1 MGVEQC
7 TVNALDTAP
16 RVRILS
22 SRRSVVVAVLL
33 AQGLRPAIA
42 FALPSQAW
50 PRTDASRVEA
60 ASAGAGV
67 RLQVRPTVGD
77 TLRLVVDQELE
88 MRTRRGIAPSLG
100 AAGEARRPTEP
111 LYGPRAD
118 GAVVRRT
125 QVRLWAH
132 SLVERADLSSTTLLA
147 TTDSI
152 STWSGA
158 PGEAVRLQAMPM
170 PTDGRQ
176 VRVLVSPDGAMRV
189 ADPPPG
195 AMELSSSLSSIPGL
209 LPAGPVKV
217 GTTWR
222 RDMPL
227 PSLPVSG
234 YQADG
239 VVQARLRL
247 DSLTQRG
254 RIAWISLEGEL
265 RRDGAARDLPV
276 GTRVITA
283 GTIRGALC
291 VDRQRAWIVEAST
304 TIDVTSEVV
313 TGPAATAP
321 PTILSLRLKQ
331 QLRVK

>member
-1 MGVEQC
+1 M
-7 TVNALDTAP
+7 DTTTSL
-16 RVRILS
+16 RIVS
-22 SRRSVVVAVLL
+22 SRRTVVVAVLL
-33 AQGLRPAIA
+33 VQGLRPAIA
-42 FALPSQAW
+42 HALPSQTW
-50 PRTDASRVEA
+50 PRTDASRAEA
-60 ASAGAGV
+60 GNGAEGV

-88 MRTRRGIAPSLG
+88 MRTRRGMAPSTIG
-100 AAGEARRPTEP
+100 PAGEVRRPAEP
-111 LYGPRAD
+111 LYGPLAD

-158 PGEAVRLQAMPM
+158 PGDAVRLQSMPM

-189 ADPPPG
+189 GDPPPG

-209 LPAGPVKV
+209 LPPGVVKV
-217 GTTWR
+217 GMTWR
-222 RDMPL
+222 REMPL

-234 YQADG
+234 YHADG

-283 GTIRGALC
+283 GTLRGALC

-313 TGPAATAP
+313 AGPTVTAP
-321 PTILSLRLKQ
+321 PTILAFRLKQ

>member
-1 MGVEQC
+1 MP
-7 TVNALDTAP
+7 TATTDRTNRP
-16 RVRILS
+16 RR
-22 SRRSVVVAVLL
+22 VAVAALL
-33 AQGLRPAIA
+33 VIQGLRPSMVMAS
-42 FALPSQAW
+42 PTQTW
-50 PRTDASRVEA
+50 PRTDAMRANA
-60 ASAGAGV
+60 ANGADAGNGV

-88 MRTRRGIAPSLG
+88 MRSRRGTAPSTIAPSTG
-100 AAGEARRPTEP
+100 ARPAEP

-118 GAVVRRT
+118 GSVVRRT

-132 SLVERADLSSTTLLA
+132 SLVERAELAATTLLA

-152 STWSGA
+152 SMWSGV
-158 PGEAVRLQAMPM
+158 PGDAVRLQPMSM
-170 PTDGRQ
+170 PTEGRQ

-209 LPAGPVKV
+209 LPPGLVTV
-217 GTTWR
+217 GMTWR
-222 RDMPL
+222 REMPL

-234 YQADG
+234 YHTDG

-247 DSLTQRG
+247 DSLTHRG
-254 RIAWISLEGEL
+254 RMAWVSLEGEL

-276 GTRVITA
+276 GTRMITA
-283 GTIRGALC
+283 GTLRGTLC

-304 TIDVTSEVV
+304 TIDVTSEVAA
-313 TGPAATAP
+313 GPAATAV
-321 PTILSLRLKQ
+321 PTILTLRLRQ

>member
-1 MGVEQC
+1 MGVEHH
-7 TVNALDTAP
+7 TVNAMDTAA
-16 RVRILS
+16 RLRIVT
-22 SRRSVVVAVLL
+22 SRRAVVVAVLL
-33 AQGLRPAIA
+33 VQGLRPASA
-42 FALPSQAW
+42 FALPSQTW
-50 PRTDASRVEA
+50 PRTDASRAESVNA
-60 ASAGAGV
+60 ADGV

-77 TLRLVVDQELE
+77 TLRLVVEQELE
-88 MRTRRGIAPSLG
+88 MRTKRGSTALG
-100 AAGEARRPTEP
+100 PNGRPAEP

-125 QVRLWAH
+125 HVRLWAH
-132 SLVERADLSSTTLLA
+132 SLVERADLNATTLLA

-158 PGEAVRLQAMPM
+158 PGDAVRLQTMPM
-170 PTDGRQ
+170 PLDGRQ

-209 LPAGPVKV
+209 LPPGPVKV
-217 GTTWR
+217 GMTWR
-222 RDMPL
+222 REMPL

-254 RIAWISLEGEL
+254 RIAWISLDGEL
-265 RRDGAARDLPV
+265 RRDGAAKDLPV

-283 GTIRGALC
+283 GTLRGALC

-313 TGPAATAP
+313 TGPATTTP
-321 PTILSLRLKQ
+321 PTILALRLKQ